1 MLVYQDSRAS
11 NKFFTVYKRVRLY
24 RVKKDLELVSDI
36 NNIFSPDAGGK
47 RISCFPI
54 RSDIGVT
61 RKLILW

>member
-36 NNIFSPDAGGK
+36 NNIFAPDAGGK
-47 RISCFPI
+47 EFLVFPI